1 MPRKDGSM
9 TRGEQEFAI
18 AYAALG
24 NVAQAEK
31 KAGIAVNHGYAV
43 LKRPEVQREIV
54 AQQTARMTAEA
65 LPLAVQTLINVMGS
79 DKAPAAARVQAAKVV
94 IDRTLGTGEGGQA
107 KEIHELTPE
116 ELAMAINKLEAQAA
130 SMAMPVSAPD
140 PFN

>member
-1 MPRKDGSM
+1 MPLKDGSM
-9 TRGEQEFAI
+9 TRGEREFAI

-24 NVAQAEK
+24 NVALAEK

-94 IDRTLGTGEGGQA
+94 IDRTLGAGEGGQA

-116 ELAMAINKLEAQAA
+116 ELAMAISKLEAQAA
-130 SMAMPVSAPD
+130 SMATPVSAPD

>member
-1 MPRKDGSM
+1 MPLKDGSM
-9 TRGEQEFAI
+9 TRGEQAFAI
-18 AYAALG
+18 AYAELG
-24 NVAQAEK
+24 NVAAAEK
-31 KAGIAVNHGYAV
+31 KAGIAATHGYHV

-94 IDRTLGTGEGGQA
+94 IDRTLGAGDGGQA

-130 SMAMPVSAPD
+130 SMAAPVNEPN
-140 PFN
+140 PFT

>member
-1 MPRKDGSM
+1 M
-9 TRGEQEFAI
+9 
-18 AYAALG
+18 
-24 NVAQAEK
+24 
-31 KAGIAVNHGYAV
+31 

-94 IDRTLGTGEGGQA
+94 IDRTLGVGEGGQA

-130 SMAMPVSAPD
+130 SMATPVNEPN
-140 PFN
+140 PFT